1 MALGYNLLW
10 LHISVD
16 VAKYRK
22 RKIIRFQH
30 AGRAKDKKARAA
42 AEIQTKAR
50 NQILD
55 HWWQHAR
62 GQTRGVDAGSHLNL
76 NLMDLVL
83 VLGRKL

>member
-30 AGRAKDKKARAA
+30 AGRAKDKKARTA
-42 AEIQTKAR
+42 AEIR
-50 NQILD
+50 RSSIID
-55 HWWQHAR
+55 
-62 GQTRGVDAGSHLNL
+62 GSMPEGRLVE
-76 NLMDLVL
+76 LMPEAI
-83 VLGRKL
+83 